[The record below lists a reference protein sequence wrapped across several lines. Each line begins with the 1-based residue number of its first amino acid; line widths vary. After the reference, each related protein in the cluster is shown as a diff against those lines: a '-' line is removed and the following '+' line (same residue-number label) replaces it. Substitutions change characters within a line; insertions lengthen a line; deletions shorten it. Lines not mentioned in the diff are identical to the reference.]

1 MKKNIPLNKIV
12 PSMTQVDF
20 SDMDLPLAVIYNRP
34 DDFPDRVVARIREG
48 RIDCSTNVCC
58 MYQTVEESR
67 KDLQKA
73 GFVLL
78 MPRDE
83 RDVRSIVETW
93 IKK

>member
-1 MKKNIPLNKIV
+1 MKKSVPLNKIV
-12 PSMTQVDF
+12 SSMTVVDF
-20 SDMDLPLAVIYNRP
+20 SDMDMPLAVIYNRP

-48 RIDCSTNVCC
+48 RIGLPTNVCC

-73 GFVLL
+73 GFALL

-83 RDVRSIVETW
+83 RDARSIVETW